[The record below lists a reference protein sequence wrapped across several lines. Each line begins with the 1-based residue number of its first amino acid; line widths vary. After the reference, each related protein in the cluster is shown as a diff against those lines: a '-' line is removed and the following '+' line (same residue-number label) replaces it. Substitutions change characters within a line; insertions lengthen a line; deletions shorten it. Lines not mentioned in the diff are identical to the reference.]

1 MQLTN
6 LGNSL
11 DAAKSIQEVI
21 NKTEIFSKCM
31 AGNALQQRLLKE
43 ATSGYSTEV
52 LKLSSSQVTL
62 STAQAKAIFEA
73 KELTGAELDAAV
85 ATATASTTKK
95 SSTVAINLN
104 TMSKIGNKEATEA
117 EISEEIKSLLLKGKL
132 ITEEQIQAKTTVELT
147 KAKIADAVATGN
159 LTKAEGKQLTST
171 LGLTGAT
178 GGLGTAFKGLGAK
191 IKATTA
197 SMWTFLTT
205 ILIYRK
211 RAIDLIVNYSFCVY

>member
-1 MQLTN
+1 MLAISADASKVLESSLNGLSAAQILAKTNTLGLTEAQKIELIQLYAT
-6 LGNSL
+6 
-11 DAAKSIQEVI
+11 DAANYANI
-21 NKTEIFSKCM
+21 T
-31 AGNALQQRLLKE
+31 
-43 ATSGYSTEV
+43 
-52 LKLSSSQVTL
+52 
-62 STAQAKAIFEA
+62 STAGI
-73 KELTGAELDAAV
+73 TAAQ
-85 ATATASTTKK
+85 K

-132 ITEEQIQAKTTVELT
+132 ITEEQIQAKTTIELT

-191 IKATTA
+191 IKV
-197 SMWTFLTT
+197 LHKYHY
-205 ILIYRK
+205 LE
-211 RAIDLIVNYSFCVY
+211 